1 MTKLILWDFQI
12 QVNKLVMAN
21 QVKRKRKMAVMK
33 NTPIL
38 RDGNKCERFQVQ
50 ARNEQLLHAVSD
62 FNIVSTDSHALA
74 AVLSACSHTC
84 RWSSSTEL
92 PDLSDDS
99 LK

>member
-1 MTKLILWDFQI
+1 
-12 QVNKLVMAN
+12 
-21 QVKRKRKMAVMK
+21 MAVMK

-74 AVLSACSHTC
+74 AVLLPAAIHADGAA
-84 RWSSSTEL
+84 EL